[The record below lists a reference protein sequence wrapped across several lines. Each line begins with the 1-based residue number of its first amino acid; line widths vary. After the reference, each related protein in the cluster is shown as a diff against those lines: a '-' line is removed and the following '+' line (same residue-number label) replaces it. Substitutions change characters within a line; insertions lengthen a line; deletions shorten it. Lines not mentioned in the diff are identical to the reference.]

1 MKNKLIPA
9 ILIGAGIGALVSLI
23 DKNTRQTVMSSGKE
37 LGYYAKH
44 PEAAKDKLQ
53 SSSDGSSK
61 FEQLKDEVMFWKDTV
76 QQIREENPEL
86 EKQIMDAKDTLMQKR
101 EEKKSE

>member
-53 SSSDGSSK
+53 SSSGGSSK

-101 EEKKSE
+101 DEKKSQ

>member
-23 DKNTRQTVMSSGKE
+23 DKNTRKTVVDSSKD
-37 LGYYAKH
+37 LTYYAKH
-44 PEAAKDKLQ
+44 PDEAKNKIQ
-53 SSSDGSSK
+53 SSAGNSSK
-61 FEQLKDEVMFWKDTV
+61 LEQLKDEVMFWKDTV

-86 EKQIMDAKDTLMQKR
+86 EKQIMDAKDTFMQKR
-101 EEKKSE
+101 DEKKSQ

>member
-23 DKNTRQTVMSSGKE
+23 DKSTRQSVISSGKE
-37 LGYYAKH
+37 VGYYAKH
-44 PEAAKDKLQ
+44 PDEAKIKFQ
-53 SSSDGSSK
+53 NTSGQPSK

-76 QQIREENPEL
+76 EQIRRENPEL
-86 EKQIMDAKDTLMQKR
+86 EQSIMDAKDTFMNKR
-101 EEKKSE
+101 EQKKLK